1 MPWFF
6 FKAGVFF
13 KQRPIKY
20 ELNKNFRRLIIP
32 FIVFSIIGT
41 ILLWIK
47 QCIRG
52 ELSLGSFFSPIKG
65 IIIQGATPGNLA
77 LWFLLSLYIVR
88 LLFLLI
94 YNKLSSNHCISFKIL
109 WGGILGCLCTAF
121 IPVHYLLELN
131 HIRYPLWLSNI
142 SSGILFFTIGYIF
155 RNFCLNKIFTMIIL
169 IGYIIVMI
177 FYPTIVGMRSGHLI
191 CGEYLLWVPTAVM
204 GILTINNLSYLL
216 FKKRNL
222 LSIIGSQTMPYYCMH
237 WCVIVLVSIFFM
249 TESDIPNIKFLT
261 VLIIANVIILP
272 IATHLIKKSR
282 FSYVI
287 Q

>member
-1 MPWFF
+1 MNDRKYYLDTVGGILLIHMIIGHCCQWSETFPIYQKFTYWLDFFMPWFF

-109 WGGILGCLCTAF
+109 WGG
-121 IPVHYLLELN
+121 Y
-131 HIRYPLWLSNI
+131 
-142 SSGILFFTIGYIF
+142 
-155 RNFCLNKIFTMIIL
+155 
-169 IGYIIVMI
+169 
-177 FYPTIVGMRSGHLI
+177 
-191 CGEYLLWVPTAVM
+191 
-204 GILTINNLSYLL
+204 
-216 FKKRNL
+216 
-222 LSIIGSQTMPYYCMH
+222 
-237 WCVIVLVSIFFM
+237 
-249 TESDIPNIKFLT
+249 
-261 VLIIANVIILP
+261 
-272 IATHLIKKSR
+272 
-282 FSYVI
+282 
-287 Q
+287 